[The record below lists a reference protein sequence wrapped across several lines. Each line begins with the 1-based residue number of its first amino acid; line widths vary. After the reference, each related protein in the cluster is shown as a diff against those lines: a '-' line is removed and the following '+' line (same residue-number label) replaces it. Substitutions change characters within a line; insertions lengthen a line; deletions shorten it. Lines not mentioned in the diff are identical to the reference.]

1 MGVVSAEAF
10 PPSVERAVRPRSPG
24 LRTFLALGLLAITG
38 CLAPEGPPSSPA
50 PVTPASP
57 PPAAVAASPAARVF
71 KLARVPFK
79 TARSL
84 YEGHEKFLNTLA
96 DALEDYDRV
105 ELVAGKDY
113 ADVMQRIIRGEA
125 HAGWVGTVA
134 YVEALEAYRSRGEEP
149 ALLPVLCP
157 IRDGRT
163 YYRGVIFA
171 HREWQFA
178 GLEALAGK
186 RIAFVDPQSASG
198 YFFPSRML
206 QSHGVEVP
214 GGLETREKGVADFLG
229 KHDAV
234 VTSVYMKSF
243 HAGAV
248 FEDAIE
254 EAFSGPEES
263 KRNDLVILDRTEKI
277 PNEPIL
283 VPRSLSEK
291 SREAVVRAFLTVS
304 IPPEIEKD
312 LSGVS
317 GFARVKE
324 DQYLELLESRR
335 SEEGSR

>member
-1 MGVVSAEAF
+1 MGVVTAASWNGSRARHARIARVGPARLLGLGLSLLLAGCF
-10 PPSVERAVRPRSPG
+10 QASTPVESPG
-24 LRTFLALGLLAITG
+24 PSPGATAAI
-38 CLAPEGPPSSPA
+38 S
-50 PVTPASP
+50 
-57 PPAAVAASPAARVF
+57 AASPAPERVF

-84 YEGHEKFLNTLA
+84 YEGHEKFLAALA
-96 DALEDYDRV
+96 AALGYDRV

-113 ADVMQRIIRGEA
+113 GDVIQRIVRGEA

-134 YVEALEAYRSRGEEP
+134 YVEALETSRAKGEEL

-157 IRDGRT
+157 IRNGHT
-163 YYRGVIFA
+163 FYRGVVFA
-171 HREWQFA
+171 HRDWQFA
-178 GLEALAGK
+178 GLAALAGK
-186 RIAFVDPQSASG
+186 KVAFVDPQSASG

-206 QSHGVEVP
+206 ESHGVKVP
-214 GGLETREKGVADFLG
+214 AGLETREKGVADFLG

-248 FEDAIE
+248 FEDAIA
-254 EAFSGPEES
+254 EAFTGPEES

-283 VPRSLSEK
+283 VPRGLSAAE
-291 SREAVVRAFLTVS
+291 REAVVRAFLTLT

-324 DQYLELLESRR
+324 DQYMELLQSRQ
-335 SEEGSR
+335 SQEGSP